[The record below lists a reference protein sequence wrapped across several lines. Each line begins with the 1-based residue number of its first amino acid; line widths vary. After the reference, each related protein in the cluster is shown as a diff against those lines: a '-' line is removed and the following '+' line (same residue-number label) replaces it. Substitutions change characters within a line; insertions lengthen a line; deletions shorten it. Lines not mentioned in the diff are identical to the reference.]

1 MNKYYK
7 SLELD
12 KILQLLSENAVSD
25 ESKRKAFKIKPDNNI
40 ENVQRSLNET
50 SCAHSLLLRY
60 GYPSFSKINDISH
73 SLSRAKVG
81 AVLNTEELLKIADV
95 LHTFRNLII
104 WYDNCFEK
112 TNELDFYFS
121 NLYQNKY
128 FENKIYSIILDN
140 DNIADNASP
149 ELYEIRKKINARAS
163 GIREKL
169 DSMVHDVKMQ
179 QYLQDT
185 VVTQRNGRYV
195 LPVKSEYRNVVNG
208 LVHDTSSSGSTVFI
222 EPSAVVQANN
232 EIKILESDE
241 RNEIQRILSELS
253 AEAASFSANIITS
266 YDAAVQLD
274 LIFAKASLAIKM
286 KATKPQLNRN
296 GITDLKKAR
305 HPLIDNDKVVP
316 TDISIG
322 GNFDSLIITGP
333 NTGGKTVSLKTLGL
347 LTLMAMC
354 GLMIPALENSN
365 VCIFSAVLSD
375 IDTVQDIQQNLSTFS
390 AQMTNVIH
398 IMKVADE
405 NTLILLDEL
414 CAGTD
419 PAEGAALS
427 VAIIEYLRQSGAKIA
442 VTTHYTDLKV
452 YAMETP
458 GVINACC
465 EFDID
470 TLKPT
475 YKLLMGIPGKSNAFA
490 ISQRLGMDD
499 GVISNAKNYVTSSNR
514 TFENALSELEMERHK
529 LQDEIAK
536 AQHEKE
542 VADSMKRQAQ
552 SEKDKIISTSEKEIQ
567 KAQQEA
573 KKIVE
578 NAKRQSNEFLFEL
591 DKIKNTH
598 EKTES
603 VKALRRQVNNL
614 VEELDDTI
622 ELKTTD
628 STWNENYKL
637 PRELEI
643 GDAVRIKDIGV
654 GEVIEEPCNGSVM
667 VQSGQLKIRA
677 KTENVQ
683 LIKKSKNDVQSNV
696 KVIRSYTKMDE
707 NLKNHIDLRGKTVDE
722 AVSEVDAFIYQCILS
737 NIDTVSIIHGKG
749 TGALRNAV
757 HNFLRSNPHV
767 KGFRLGEYGE
777 GDTGVTIATLE

>member
-25 ESKRKAFKIKPDNNI
+25 EAKHKALKIKPDNNF
-40 ENVQRSLNET
+40 ENVQCSLNET

-60 GYPSFSKINDISH
+60 GYPIFSKLNNVSL

-81 AVLNTEELLKIADV
+81 ASLNTDELLKIADV

-104 WYDNCFEK
+104 WYDGCLEK
-112 TNELDFYFS
+112 TNELDIYFS

-128 FENKIYSIILDN
+128 FENKIYSIILGSDH
-140 DNIADNASP
+140 IADNASP
-149 ELYEIRKKINARAS
+149 ELCEIRKKINVQAS

-195 LPVKSEYRNVVNG
+195 LPVKAEYRNSVNG

-232 EIKILESDE
+232 EIKVLESDE

-253 AEAASFSANIITS
+253 AEAASFSANIISS

-286 KATKPQLNRN
+286 KAIKPNLNRE
-296 GITDLKKAR
+296 GVTDLKKAR

-322 GNFDSLIITGP
+322 GTFDTLIITGP

-347 LTLMAMC
+347 LTLMTMC
-354 GLMIPALENSN
+354 GLMIPTLENSN
-365 VCIFSAVLSD
+365 VCVFSAVLSD
-375 IDTVQDIQQNLSTFS
+375 IDAVQDIQQNLSTFS
-390 AQMTNVIH
+390 SQMTNVIH

-405 NTLILLDEL
+405 NTLVLLDEL

-458 GVINACC
+458 GIINACC

-475 YKLLMGIPGKSNAFA
+475 YKLLMGIPGRSNAFA

-499 GVISNAKNYVTSSNR
+499 EVINNAKKYVTSSNR
-514 TFENALSELEMERHK
+514 TFENALSELEAERHK
-529 LQDEIAK
+529 LQGETAK
-536 AQHEKE
+536 AQHEKKIAE
-542 VADSMKRQAQ
+542 SMKRQAQ
-552 SEKDKIISTSEKEIQ
+552 SEKDKIVSRSENEIQ

-573 KKIVE
+573 RKIVE
-578 NAKRQSNEFLFEL
+578 NAKRKSNEFLFEL
-591 DKIKNTH
+591 DRIKNTY
-598 EKTES
+598 EKTDNL
-603 VKALRRQVNNL
+603 KALRRQVNNL
-614 VEELDDTI
+614 VDDLDETI
-622 ELKTTD
+622 ETRTKD
-628 STWNENYKL
+628 STWNKNYKL

-654 GEVIEEPCNGSVM
+654 GEVLEKPCNGSVM

-677 KTENVQ
+677 KTEDVQ
-683 LIKKSKNDVQSNV
+683 LIKKSNASTQFNV
-696 KVIRSYTKMDE
+696 KITRSYTKMDE

-722 AVSEVDAFIYQCILS
+722 AISEVDAFIYQCILS

-749 TGALRNAV
+749 TGALRKAV

-767 KGFRLGEYGE
+767 KEFRLGEYGE
-777 GDTGVTIATLE
+777 GDTGITIATLK